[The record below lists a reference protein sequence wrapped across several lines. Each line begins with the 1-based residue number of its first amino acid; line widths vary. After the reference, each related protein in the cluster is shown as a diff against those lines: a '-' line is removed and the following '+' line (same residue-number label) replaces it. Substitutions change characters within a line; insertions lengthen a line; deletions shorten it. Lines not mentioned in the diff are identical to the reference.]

1 MKAIEVRRFGELE
14 GRPVELFTLTNAGG
28 RVLRLTNYGATVTEL
43 HLPDRDGRMADVVLG
58 FESLEAYV
66 QHGAFFGASVGRV
79 ANRIRKA
86 SFSLDGKRYPVAAT
100 DGPDHLH
107 GGKKGWNRA
116 IWSAQAEQREQ
127 GPCVRLSHIS
137 EDGDEGYPGRVTA
150 SVEYTLTNSDQ
161 LLIEMRAETDRP
173 TIVNLAHHSYW
184 NLGGHHS
191 GPVLDHELQ
200 LEADSFTPGDP
211 VVPTGEVQAVAGT
224 PFDFRSAKPIGR
236 DFSQLDNTPRGY
248 DHNWVVRGEPAQLRP
263 VARVRHPGS
272 GRVLTLEA
280 DAPGV
285 QFYSGN
291 FLDGSLTGKG
301 QRYAQHAGLCL
312 ETQAFPNAINV
323 PAWQNQVI
331 LRPGQIYRH
340 FMRHAFSLSPS

>member
-1 MKAIEVRRFGELE
+1 MTSIECKRFGEIA
-14 GRPVELFTLTNAGG
+14 GRSVELYTLTNAGG
-28 RVLRLTNYGATVTEL
+28 RVLRLSTYGAAVTEL
-43 HLPDRDGRMADVVLG
+43 HLPDRSGRLADVVLG
-58 FESLEAYV
+58 FENLEGYV

-79 ANRIRKA
+79 ANRIRA
-86 SFSLDGKRYPVAAT
+86 ARFTLDGHTYPLAAT

-107 GGKKGWNRA
+107 GGRSGWNRA
-116 IWSAQAEQREQ
+116 VWSAQPEQREQ
-127 GPCVRLSHIS
+127 GPSVRLSHVS
-137 EDGDEGYPGRVTA
+137 PDGDEGYPGRVEAT
-150 SVEYTLTNSDQ
+150 VEYTLTHDDE
-161 LLIEMRAETDRP
+161 LLVTMRAQTDRL
-173 TIVNLAHHSYW
+173 TIVNLAHHGYW

-191 GPVLDHELQ
+191 GDVLAHELL
-200 LEADSFTPGDP
+200 LEADDFTPGDP
-211 VVPTGEVQAVAGT
+211 VVPTGELRAVAGT
-224 PFDFRSAKPIGR
+224 PFDFRSPKPIGR
-236 DFSQLDNTPRGY
+236 DLEQVGATPRGF
-248 DHNWVVRGEPAQLRP
+248 DHNFVVRGPSGQLRP

-291 FLDGSLTGKG
+291 FLDGSLVGKS

-331 LRPGQIYRH
+331 LRPGQLYAH
-340 FMRHAFSLSPS
+340 HMRHRFSLD

>member
-1 MKAIEVRRFGELE
+1 MNTIECRRFGEIE
-14 GRPVELFTLTNAGG
+14 GCSVELYTLTNAGG
-28 RVLRLTNYGATVTEL
+28 RVLRLITYGAAVTEL
-43 HLPDRDGRMADVVLG
+43 HLPDRSGRLADVVLG
-58 FESLEAYV
+58 FENLEGYV

-79 ANRIRKA
+79 ANRIRA
-86 SFSLDGKRYPVAAT
+86 AQFTLGGRTYPLAAN

-107 GGKKGWNRA
+107 GGRIGWNRA
-116 IWSAQAEQREQ
+116 IWSAQPEQREQ
-127 GPCVRLSHIS
+127 GPSVRLSHVS
-137 EDGDEGYPGRVTA
+137 PDGDEGYPGRLEAT
-150 SVEYTLTNSDQ
+150 VEYTLTHDDE
-161 LLIEMRAETDRP
+161 LLVAMRAQTDRL

-191 GPVLDHELQ
+191 GDVLDHELL
-200 LEADSFTPGDP
+200 LEADELTPGDP
-211 VVPTGEVQAVAGT
+211 VVPTGELRAVAGT

-236 DFSQLDNTPRGY
+236 DLEEVGATPRGF
-248 DHNWVVRGEPAQLRP
+248 DHNFVVRGPSGQLRP
-263 VARVRHPGS
+263 VARVQHPGT

-291 FLDGSLTGKG
+291 FLDGSLVGKG
-301 QRYAQHAGLCL
+301 QRYAQHAGFCL

-331 LRPGQIYRH
+331 LPPGQLYQH
-340 FMRHAFSLSPS
+340 HMRHRFSLS